1 MMLSSSLLAAVP
13 GLRHAFF
20 TREGGV
26 SEGVYTG
33 LNGGLG
39 SNDDPERVRENRR
52 RMAEHMGVAPAQLVS
67 VHQVHSPDA
76 VVATAPWE
84 GPARPKADAIA
95 TTTCG
100 LAISVTAAD
109 CGPVLLVDPNARVIA
124 AAHAGWKGALTG
136 IVESTIEAMETLGAE
151 RGRMVAAIGPLI
163 RQQSYEVG
171 GEFVERFLDADA
183 DNAVYFIPSNR
194 NGHAMFDL
202 AGFIRT
208 RLENAGVLMI
218 DDLGVDTYSD
228 ERFYSYRRSVHRKEP
243 DYGRHVHAIALEER
257 I

>member
-1 MMLSSSLLAAVP
+1 MLSSSLLAAVP

-26 SEGVYTG
+26 SDGVYAG

-52 RMAEHMGVAPAQLVS
+52 RMAEHMGVGPEQLVS

-76 VVATAPWE
+76 VVATAPWQ
-84 GPARPKADAIA
+84 GVGRPKADAIVTA
-95 TTTCG
+95 SPG

-109 CGPVLLVDPNARVIA
+109 CGPVLLVDPNARVIG

-136 IVESTIEAMETLGAE
+136 IVESTIQAMEKLRAE
-151 RGRMVAAIGPLI
+151 RGRMIAAIGPLI

-183 DNAVYFIPSNR
+183 ENAMYFIPSNR

-202 AGFIRT
+202 AGFIRM

-228 ERFYSYRRSVHRKEP
+228 ERFYSYRRSVHRKEA